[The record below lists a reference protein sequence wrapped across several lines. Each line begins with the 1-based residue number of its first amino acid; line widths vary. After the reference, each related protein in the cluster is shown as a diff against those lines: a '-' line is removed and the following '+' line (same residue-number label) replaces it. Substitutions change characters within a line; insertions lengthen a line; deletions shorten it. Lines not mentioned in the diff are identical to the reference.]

1 MQLAAR
7 SYVAAAAALA
17 AGGMIAVT
25 PAKTEPVF
33 HPGAVQLAGTGSDIA
48 LADPLQ
54 TLQLDELSFNA
65 ALVTQ
70 ELGVN
75 GDLVAAEESLA
86 SSIASA
92 FPSATVIGGGGLSGA
107 VDRLFDANNLLVVGT
122 SENLYDSLFGGDN
135 FDPVAINSSLII
147 SAGNA
152 TTGPGLYA
160 SPDVGAAV
168 GNPVV
173 GAPFLSGQIGGV
185 EGATGNSLAAYNEF
199 IAFVNTQYGLTLADF
214 PATNVPVLGEAII
227 AFNNALIADELAFNV
242 NLLDEEVAAEVA
254 TFGSNNALNGI
265 IDRLINVDNLEL
277 STAENT
283 LNSLIGATDPTIS
296 PADLTQSLL
305 TGVGSSPTDIPNVF
319 DTGDLGGLEGIFDQN
334 AALLADLA
342 GLSSTQISDA
352 FAPGV
357 FDATAFTTAISDL
370 FDVSAFNNLGAD
382 VTPIVTDL
390 SAIFT
395 SLF

>member
-1 MQLAAR
+1 MQLAAP

-25 PAKTEPVF
+25 PAKTEPDF
-33 HPGAVQLAGTGSDIA
+33 HPGAVQLAATGSDIA

-54 TLQLDELSFNA
+54 TLQLDELSSNA
-65 ALVTQ
+65 ALVMQ
-70 ELGVN
+70 ELGLN

-92 FPSATVIGGGGLSGA
+92 FPSATAIGGSGLSGA

-160 SPDVGAAV
+160 SPDAGA
-168 GNPVV
+168 PVV

-199 IAFVNTQYGLTLADF
+199 IAFLNTQYGLTLADF
-214 PATNVPVLGEAII
+214 AATNVPVLGEAMI
-227 AFNNALIADELAFNV
+227 AFNNDLIADELAFNV

-254 TFGSNNALNGI
+254 AFGSNNALNGI

-277 STAENT
+277 ATAENT